1 MKYQVKKFSIPQEK
15 PLSDRMRVLV
25 DYLPRRS
32 VENQLWFARAL
43 YENGQE
49 FVLVE
54 ELQFTEAEIAYLKS
68 SK

>member
-1 MKYQVKKFSIPQEK
+1 
-15 PLSDRMRVLV
+15 MRVLV